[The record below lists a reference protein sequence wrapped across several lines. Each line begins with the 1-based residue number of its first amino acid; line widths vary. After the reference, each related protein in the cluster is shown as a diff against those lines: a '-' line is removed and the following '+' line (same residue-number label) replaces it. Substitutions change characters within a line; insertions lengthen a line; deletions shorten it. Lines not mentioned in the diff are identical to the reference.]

1 VVVKAQAAAACSV
14 GSVLCGGELLRY
26 ARGVWSGMPVQ
37 ICVEGG
43 AVVGVGQALMPGE
56 LIAGAGGGIDR
67 CMDASPCVL
76 VTGR

>member
-1 VVVKAQAAAACSV
+1 
-14 GSVLCGGELLRY
+14 
-26 ARGVWSGMPVQ
+26 VWSGMPVQ